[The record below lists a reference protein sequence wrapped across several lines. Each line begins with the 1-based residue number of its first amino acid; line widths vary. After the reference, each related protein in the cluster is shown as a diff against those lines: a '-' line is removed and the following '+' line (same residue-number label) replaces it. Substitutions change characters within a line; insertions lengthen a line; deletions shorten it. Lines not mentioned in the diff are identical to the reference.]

1 MTIALV
7 TPTHDWYCPN
17 CGRRDQTAELRPHS
31 RFHTC
36 PRLGMISAPML
47 PVGTK
52 AKVERIERQDYTNG
66 DKVQTDE
73 NGRPV
78 MAVQTTRDEGTDV
91 MVFAPVARGG
101 GYAA

>member
-1 MTIALV
+1 MVVLIEQV
-7 TPTHDWYCPN
+7 HDWYCPN
-17 CGRRDQTAELRPHS
+17 CGRRDQTREIRPHS

-47 PVGTK
+47 PAGSK
-52 AKVERIERQDYTNG
+52 AKVERIERQDYVNG

-73 NGRPV
+73 FGRPV

-91 MVFAPVARGG
+91 MVFAPVATGVG
-101 GYAA
+101 SAA